1 MEWIH
6 QLMAQLDVAALLQ
19 SLGPWVLFGIGIIVF
34 IESGVLFPFLPGDS
48 LLVTAA
54 ALRHELNLSVWS
66 LLIVAILAAI
76 AGDQIGFWLGHRF
89 GRGLFKE
96 DAKVLSMKHLHRTE
110 AFFHKWGPL
119 ALVLGRF
126 VPIVRTFVP
135 VSAGTANMHY
145 KKFVGW
151 NISGA
156 IIWVFLMTAV
166 GVVLGNIPGVTKSIE
181 GIMLLIVFISVLP
194 IIFAAWRKRVENK
207 RIERESDHPCEA
219 R

>member
-1 MEWIH
+1 
-6 QLMAQLDVAALLQ
+6 
-19 SLGPWVLFGIGIIVF
+19 
-34 IESGVLFPFLPGDS
+34 
-48 LLVTAA
+48 
-54 ALRHELNLSVWS
+54 
-66 LLIVAILAAI
+66 
-76 AGDQIGFWLGHRF
+76 
-89 GRGLFKE
+89 
-96 DAKVLSMKHLHRTE
+96 
-110 AFFHKWGPL
+110 
-119 ALVLGRF
+119 
-126 VPIVRTFVP
+126 
-135 VSAGTANMHY
+135 MHY